1 MWYAVQV
8 ETGKE
13 SVIKNYCSKIVD
25 KTTHNDIFVLRFNK
39 VKKFYGKWHQESKV
53 MFPGYIFIDTDT
65 PEQVYEALKNVPAF
79 TSLLGRDKDSFVPIE
94 RSKEELFRKMVND
107 NYEIAM
113 SCGMIEGDKVTITDG
128 PLAGKE
134 AMICKINRHK
144 RTATLNVE
152 MFGDK
157 VGGDCWTGG
166 CGEEGLAKLVCKR
179 NVFQFL
185 GLLGVR
191 TGADMNLSKM

>member
-1 MWYAVQV
+1 MRTEEYSRKRASRGIFLFHRNTVSY
-8 ETGKE
+8 ETKTPDTKTHPGQDNHAKKAYLL
-13 SVIKNYCSKIVD
+13 SSRLYCRYRSHTGSTI
-25 KTTHNDIFVLRFNK
+25 
-39 VKKFYGKWHQESKV
+39 
-53 MFPGYIFIDTDT
+53 
-65 PEQVYEALKNVPAF
+65 YEALKNVPAF

-94 RSKEELFRKMVND
+94 RSKEELFREMVND

-113 SCGMIEGDKVTITDG
+113 SCGLIEGDKVTITDG

-157 VGGDCWTGG
+157 AGVTVGLEVVENWTITII
-166 CGEEGLAKLVCKR
+166 ENFQKKIRYNIIFNR
-179 NVFQFL
+179 N
-185 GLLGVR
+185 LL
-191 TGADMNLSKM
+191 

>member
-13 SVIKNYCSKIVD
+13 SAIKDYCSKLVNRT
-25 KTTHNDIFVLRFNK
+25 KYNDIFVLRFNK

-65 PEQVYEALKNVPAF
+65 PEQVYEALKKVPAF

-94 RSKEELFRKMVND
+94 RSKEELFREMVND

-113 SCGMIEGDKVTITDG
+113 SCGLIEGDKVTITDG

-157 VGGDCWTGG
+157 VGVTV
-166 CGEEGLAKLVCKR
+166 GLEVVEKKENCY
-179 NVFQFL
+179 
-185 GLLGVR
+185 
-191 TGADMNLSKM
+191 

>member
-13 SVIKNYCSKIVD
+13 SVIKDYCSKLVNR
-25 KTTHNDIFVLRFNK
+25 TTYNDIFVLRFNK

-65 PEQVYEALKNVPAF
+65 PEQVYEALKKVPAF
-79 TSLLGRDKDSFVPIE
+79 TSLLGR
-94 RSKEELFRKMVND
+94 
-107 NYEIAM
+107 
-113 SCGMIEGDKVTITDG
+113 DKVTITDG

-157 VGGDCWTGG
+157 VGVTV
-166 CGEEGLAKLVCKR
+166 GLEVVEKK
-179 NVFQFL
+179 
-185 GLLGVR
+185 
-191 TGADMNLSKM
+191 D

>member
-1 MWYAVQV
+1 MAKLTNFLGLMNPERKVIMWYAVQV
-8 ETGKE
+8 ETRKE
-13 SVIKNYCSKIVD
+13 SVIKDYCSKLVD
-25 KTTHNDIFVLRFNK
+25 RTTYNDIFVLRFNK

-79 TSLLGRDKDSFVPIE
+79 TNLLGRDKDSFVPIE

-113 SCGMIEGDKVTITDG
+113 SCGLIDGDKVTITDG

-157 VGGDCWTGG
+157 VGVTV
-166 CGEEGLAKLVCKR
+166 GLEVVEKR
-179 NVFQFL
+179 I
-185 GLLGVR
+185 
-191 TGADMNLSKM
+191 SKFSL

>member
-1 MWYAVQV
+1 MLFR
-8 ETGKE
+8 
-13 SVIKNYCSKIVD
+13 SCSKLVN
-25 KTTHNDIFVLRFNK
+25 KTTYNDIFVLRFNK

-53 MFPGYIFIDTDT
+53 VFPGYIFIDTDT

-94 RSKEELFRKMVND
+94 RSKEELFREMVND

-113 SCGMIEGDKVTITDG
+113 SCGLIEGDKVTITDG

-157 VGGDCWTGG
+157 AGVTVGLEVVENWTITII
-166 CGEEGLAKLVCKR
+166 ENFQKKIRYNIIFNR
-179 NVFQFL
+179 N
-185 GLLGVR
+185 LL
-191 TGADMNLSKM
+191 

>member
-1 MWYAVQV
+1 MNPERKVIMWYAVQV

-13 SVIKNYCSKIVD
+13 SVIKDYCSKIVD

-157 VGGDCWTGG
+157 VGVTV
-166 CGEEGLAKLVCKR
+166 GLEVVEKK
-179 NVFQFL
+179 
-185 GLLGVR
+185 
-191 TGADMNLSKM
+191 D

>member
-13 SVIKNYCSKIVD
+13 SVIKDYCSKLVNR
-25 KTTHNDIFVLRFNK
+25 TMYNDIFVLRFNK
-39 VKKFYGKWHQESKV
+39 VN
-53 MFPGYIFIDTDT
+53 
-65 PEQVYEALKNVPAF
+65 EALKNVPAF

-94 RSKEELFRKMVND
+94 RSKEELFREMVND

-113 SCGMIEGDKVTITDG
+113 SCGLIEGDKVTITDG

-157 VGGDCWTGG
+157 VGVTV
-166 CGEEGLAKLVCKR
+166 GLEVVEKR
-179 NVFQFL
+179 
-185 GLLGVR
+185 
-191 TGADMNLSKM
+191 D